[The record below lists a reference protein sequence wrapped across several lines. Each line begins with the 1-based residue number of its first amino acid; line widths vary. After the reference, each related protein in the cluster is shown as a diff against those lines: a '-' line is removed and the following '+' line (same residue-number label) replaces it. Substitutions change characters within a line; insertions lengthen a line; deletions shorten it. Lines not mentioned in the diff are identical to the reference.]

1 MLVLLLKTR
10 SVIESS
16 MPTMNKFSLNHRY
29 LWRADPSTHAS
40 TRSNQQSMKV
50 TAALET
56 ASDESDLEEM
66 GHIT

>member
-1 MLVLLLKTR
+1 MLVLLLKAR
-10 SVIESS
+10 SVVESS
-16 MPTMNKFSLNHRY
+16 TPTMNKFSQNLRF
-29 LWRADPSTHAS
+29 LWRAEPSTHTS